1 MHNSDLCSALPADEQ
16 VAVFTDKS
24 SFIDFAYDSFLNP
37 EKHCFSYEVTGRFL
51 FVKSHIDSISG
62 RLR

>member
-24 SFIDFAYDSFLNP
+24 SFIDFAYDSFFNLLVW
-37 EKHCFSYEVTGRFL
+37 SDWSI
-51 FVKSHIDSISG
+51 FVC
-62 RLR
+62 

>member
-24 SFIDFAYDSFLNP
+24 SFIDFAYDSFFNLL
-37 EKHCFSYEVTGRFL
+37 V
-51 FVKSHIDSISG
+51 
-62 RLR
+62 